1 MQGQDSESTSR
12 MTHGST
18 DDFKTPNA
26 QRLLPSYPF
35 SVERDWDRIE
45 IDEEPTSLD
54 DTDYGDIDTD
64 PPSTCVGD
72 QYVNQTSRVSC
83 PLLIT

>member
-1 MQGQDSESTSR
+1 MEWIG
-12 MTHGST
+12 MLMHIPT
-18 DDFKTPNA
+18 DDDA
-26 QRLLPSYPF
+26 G
-35 SVERDWDRIE
+35 
-45 IDEEPTSLD
+45 
-54 DTDYGDIDTD
+54 YGDIDTD